1 MEKRILDRPTCRVGW
16 QGPAHSHA
24 EIAGAILGAGY
35 SWSYLE
41 ICIILPGQKLVTTN
55 EGRGG
60 IFIAQLLRKI

>member
-1 MEKRILDRPTCRVGW
+1 MEKRILDRPTCRAGR
-16 QGPAHSHA
+16 QGATHTPAG
-24 EIAGAILGAGY
+24 IAGAILGAGY

-60 IFIAQLLRKI
+60 KFIAQLLRKI